1 MLNTDEKYALAAA
14 RLLREQLPPAQ
25 PVEEPAG
32 RDGVVAA
39 MELALAQQ
47 ARRRRMAR
55 AGYWTLAAAAG
66 VLLTLK
72 LTHGGQE
79 RLLVE
84 QMHGQGN
91 LLIRQGHTLALS
103 PSTPL
108 LQNDE
113 IRSGEAGGATL
124 GLSRGTRLELA
135 SDSLVRVV
143 EAGPT
148 RRFLLLQGRVDAS
161 VAKLRAHERLLV
173 TTPDSEVEV
182 RGTHF
187 SVKVSN
193 APAGCGGADLRST
206 VDVQEGTVWVRSQ
219 NEEKILTAGQS
230 FTRPCAPPS
239 SVQLPA
245 AVEPAPA
252 AHEEPRKPSAPMM
265 TPRRRIPV
273 PNTARMPEEVP
284 EPDSRLAEQ
293 NDLLSSAMAAA
304 RAGQHQQA
312 LRRLDDLLARFP
324 EGPLSET
331 ARIERQRIKTA
342 QPREP

>member
-1 MLNTDEKYALAAA
+1 MMNTDEKYALAAA
-14 RLLREQLPPAQ
+14 RLLRDQIPPAQ
-25 PVEEPAG
+25 PAEEPAR

-47 ARRRRMAR
+47 TRRRRMVR

-72 LTHGGQE
+72 LTHGGQD

-91 LLIRQGHTLALS
+91 LLIRQGQTLALS
-103 PSTPL
+103 AATPL
-108 LQNDE
+108 LVDDE
-113 IRSGEAGGATL
+113 VRSGEAGGATL

-135 SDSLVRVV
+135 SASLVRVI

-161 VAKLRAHERLLV
+161 VAKLRANERLLV

-182 RGTHF
+182 RGTRF
-187 SVKVSN
+187 TVKVTD
-193 APAGCGGADLRST
+193 APSGCLGASQRSA
-206 VDVQEGTVWVRSQ
+206 VDVQEGTVWVRSAG
-219 NEEKILTAGQS
+219 EEKVLTAGQS

-239 SVQLPA
+239 SVQPLPT
-245 AVEPAPA
+245 VEPSPPA
-252 AHEEPRKPSAPMM
+252 REEPRKTSSSVVA
-265 TPRRRIPV
+265 PRRRILV
-273 PNTARMPEEVP
+273 PHTARTPDEIP

-304 RAGQHQQA
+304 RVGQHEKA
-312 LRRLDDLLARFP
+312 LHRLDDLLARFP

-331 ARIERQRIKTA
+331 ARVERQRIKAA
-342 QPREP
+342 QRPQP